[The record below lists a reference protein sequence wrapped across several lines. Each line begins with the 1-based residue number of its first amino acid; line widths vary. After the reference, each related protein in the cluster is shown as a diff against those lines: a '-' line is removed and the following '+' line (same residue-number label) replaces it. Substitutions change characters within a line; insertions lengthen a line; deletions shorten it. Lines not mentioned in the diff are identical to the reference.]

1 MNQIKTNLKEFKNG
15 IKTMFKEFFKKETNK
30 KQRANMWTFSRLVCA
45 FIIPILTAIGALANS
60 LPILIAAFTTA
71 GLGAMTD
78 FFDGRSA
85 RKHNSTSEFGALLDV
100 VTDKTF
106 ALLLGISLSI
116 LNPLFLLNIAGEI
129 AITITNTI
137 YKLKH
142 EDLKLTAS
150 KIGKIKQWPLSL
162 TFVLGILSILFPQL
176 TIVTNITI
184 IITLLTQ
191 LATIESYI
199 IDNNKSVKQLEKEK
213 LLDTEINTDSNEEK
227 LAQTKTINKHKEELI
242 EIKKMLNNMLDEP
255 QIKKD
260 NIKRIT
266 PGTPKIP
273 TKRQVIIFIGKYIN
287 PVRLINHKITKPI
300 IALIIRP
307 INFLPFK

>member
-71 GLGAMTD
+71 GLGATTD

-85 RKHNSTSEFGALLDV
+85 RKHNSTSKFGALLDV

-116 LNPLFLLNIAGEI
+116 LNPLFLLNIAGEV

-176 TIVTNITI
+176 TTVTNITI

-191 LATIESYI
+191 LATMESYI
-199 IDNNKSVKQLEKEK
+199 IDNNKSIKQLEKEK

-260 NIKRIT
+260 NIKRRT
-266 PGTPKIP
+266 RK
-273 TKRQVIIFIGKYIN
+273 K
-287 PVRLINHKITKPI
+287 
-300 IALIIRP
+300 
-307 INFLPFK
+307 